1 MKLSVW
7 QTPTT
12 AKKYSQTAQN
22 WLWTESSSSM
32 PKNERIILQGSDV
45 WCQTPVMPNI
55 ERVLLPRIIYNSRAG
70 KPMLCPTQVF
80 TAEELHLF
88 SQRTQMESNNKS
100 RESTREFF
108 FTTFTCNLMFL
119 FFFFFFVCY
128 ALLPWPPWLLRQ
140 RPCITNPLCFWLYTV
155 QPVLISSMSSLI
167 PVFFLLGFYSLS
179 SSFSLSL
186 RFSCHHKIF
195 QFILSYIMCPKNS
208 SCCLLIIFHFAPTH

>member
-1 MKLSVW
+1 MSDRPR
-7 QTPTT
+7 QRQ
-12 AKKYSQTAQN
+12 KKYSQTAQN

-45 WCQTPVMPNI
+45 WCQTPAMPNI

-108 FTTFTCNLMFL
+108 YDIHLQPNVLVFL
-119 FFFFFFVCY
+119 
-128 ALLPWPPWLLRQ
+128 LLLRVL
-140 RPCITNPLCFWLYTV
+140 CITTMTSMITTSETVYYQPTLFLAV